1 MEKLF
6 ENKMD
11 QQLNNYFFY
20 FFIWG
25 YLYFSADYFT
35 CKKIKKL
42 FSNEFNT
49 IVPCV

>member
-6 ENKMD
+6 ENKNIE
-11 QQLNNYFFY
+11 QLNNYFFY

-25 YLYFSADYFT
+25 YFYFSAGYFY

-42 FSNEFNT
+42 FSNEFYT
-49 IVPCV
+49 IVPCI